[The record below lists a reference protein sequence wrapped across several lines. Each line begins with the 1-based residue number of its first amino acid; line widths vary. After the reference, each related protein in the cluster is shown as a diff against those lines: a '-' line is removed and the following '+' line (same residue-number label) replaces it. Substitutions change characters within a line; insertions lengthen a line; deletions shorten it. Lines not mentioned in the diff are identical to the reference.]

1 MEKQK
6 FIGKTYEEAVNNAMI
21 SLQENEE
28 NLIIKKLSEEKG
40 GLFKAS
46 KVEIE
51 VIEKR
56 NVLPEIKNYIVNI
69 LKLSGFT
76 VNIEVKNKETIPTL
90 TIYSDNDSLIIGR
103 NGKNL
108 QALSIITNQYIQKL
122 IGKSY
127 KFILDV
133 NSYKEKRDEH
143 LENLA
148 RKIAREVA
156 KTKIEVKM
164 DSMNSYERRLI
175 HAYLQ
180 KENVKT
186 KSEGRRLIEQNGMS
200 LNDEKIK
207 DVKFTLNDNTL
218 GLLKLGKKK
227 FYNIVKK

>member
-21 SLQENEE
+21 SLQESEE

-56 NVLPEIKNYIVNI
+56 NILPEIKNYIVNI

-108 QALSIITNQYIQKL
+108 QALSIITNQHIQKL

-164 DSMNSYERRLI
+164 DSMNSYERRVI
-175 HAYLQ
+175 HNALTNNKKVYT
-180 KENVKT
+180 ESVGEEPNRCVVVKP
-186 KSEGRRLIEQNGMS
+186 KKIE
-200 LNDEKIK
+200 E
-207 DVKFTLNDNTL
+207 
-218 GLLKLGKKK
+218 
-227 FYNIVKK
+227 

>member
-21 SLQENEE
+21 CLQENEE

-56 NVLPEIKNYIVNI
+56 NILPEIKNYIVNI

-164 DSMNSYERRLI
+164 DSMNSYERRVI
-175 HAYLQ
+175 HNALTNNKKVYT
-180 KENVKT
+180 ESVGEEPNRCVVVKP
-186 KSEGRRLIEQNGMS
+186 KKIE
-200 LNDEKIK
+200 E
-207 DVKFTLNDNTL
+207 
-218 GLLKLGKKK
+218 
-227 FYNIVKK
+227 